1 MSGTEDQ
8 TTREG
13 FAFLQRGEIR
23 DAELKFRA
31 AIAANDANAQA
42 LNGLAIIA
50 HQTGHYPAAV
60 ALFDRAILAD
70 ATLAAAYVNRGNSL
84 FALQRFDDAIQSH
97 QHALTL
103 SADLM
108 SARINLS
115 TALQAVGRLDEA
127 VLALERALEAQADS
141 PEIYNNLG
149 NLYKEQGRL
158 QDAIACYSNAMR
170 LNPMSPQA
178 ASNRLAALKLDSALS
193 PRQILNAH
201 IEWSAWFAAVST
213 SAPLLTN
220 TPEPD
225 RKIRI
230 AYVSPDCHGAL
241 PAFID
246 PVIAGHDRERFE
258 VYCYFNNPQSPESLA
273 IRRVSATSAV
283 LKGATD
289 EDVAKKIHDDGI
301 DVLIDI
307 AGHTGQNRL
316 GVFARRVAPV
326 QITWLDYLGTT
337 GLRGMDYRLT
347 DLIADPI
354 GNDTFHTEKLLR
366 MPDTQWC
373 WRPDENAPEV
383 TSLPAQQNGYITFG
397 SFNNA
402 VKLTDATLALWRQLM
417 LAMPTACMQIAG
429 IAEGQARQ
437 RIVDALNIEGSV
449 KDGGIGSARLQFL
462 PRVSV
467 AEYRQSFGL
476 VDVAL
481 DPMPFSGATTTLD
494 ALWQGVPVLTL
505 PGVIGCSRSS
515 ASLLSA
521 VALSDWA
528 AVDEEDWLQRAQR
541 LCADL
546 SALSR
551 LRSELRERVRASSLV
566 DFKTFIRNL
575 ETLYES
581 AWKTWCAERSPL
593 DDALVSAR
601 AQLQRSQRANPNI
614 DVTELDAATEAFTQI
629 IRARP
634 NWELAK
640 KDAVQAYLA
649 WPRFHPEASAA
660 WQKPVSSKL
669 TRTRVSAIICSI
681 RPDYF
686 AQIKGRLKAI
696 FTHHEIEIIGIHD
709 AKSLCEGYN
718 RGASLSNGEVLI
730 FCHDDIEIVH
740 DDFAARLLQHLQ
752 THDLVG
758 VAGTSKLVSGD
769 WGHGGPP
776 YLHGQ
781 IIHRPVGDS
790 ALNAAKMSGYI
801 YLGIGLQDSVVEN
814 IQAVDGV
821 FIATKR
827 AVWEALRFDETT
839 FNGFHLYDIDFTYRA
854 FLGGYKLAV
863 PLDLLLIHFSTGRY
877 DQAWQKHNLKFLDKF
892 PALSNL
898 PSVNRF
904 ANINVKLKTLEQ
916 VDRVHTSLLAHQFG
930 VLNTSQLNT

>member
-1 MSGTEDQ
+1 MSEPQDQ
-8 TTREG
+8 PTREG
-13 FAFLQRGEIR
+13 FSYLQRGEIR

-31 AIAANDANAQA
+31 AIAANAANAQA

-50 HQTGHYPAAV
+50 HQTGHYPAAI
-60 ALFDRAILAD
+60 ALFDRAIVAD

-84 FALQRFDDAIQSH
+84 FALQRFDDAVQSH
-97 QHALTL
+97 RYALAL
-103 SADLM
+103 SPDLM

-115 TALQAVGRLDEA
+115 SALQAVGRIDEA
-127 VLALERALEAQADS
+127 VFELERALEYEAES
-141 PEIYNNLG
+141 PETYNNLG

-158 QDAIACYSNAMR
+158 QDALACYSNALR

-193 PRQILNAH
+193 PNEILNAH
-201 IEWSAWFAAVST
+201 VEWATWFEAVSA
-213 SAPLLTN
+213 SIPLLTN
-220 TPEPD
+220 TPQPQ

-230 AYVSPDCHGAL
+230 GYVSPDCHGAV

-273 IRRVSATSAV
+273 ARGISATAAV

-289 EDVAKKIHDDGI
+289 EDAAKKIHDDGI

-316 GVFARRVAPV
+316 GVFARHVAPV

-337 GLRGMDYRLT
+337 GLQAMDYRLT
-347 DLIADPI
+347 DVIADPL
-354 GNDTFHTEKLLR
+354 GNERFHTEKLLR
-366 MPDTQWC
+366 MPHTQWC

-383 TSLPAQQNGYITFG
+383 TSLPAQRNGYITFG

-402 VKLTDATLALWRQLM
+402 VKLTDATLALWRELM
-417 LAMPTACMQIAG
+417 LAMPTARLRIAG
-429 IAEGQARQ
+429 IAEGFARQ
-437 RIVDALNIEGSV
+437 RIVEALNVEGGADNTRV
-449 KDGGIGSARLQFL
+449 QFL

-467 AEYRQSFGL
+467 AEYRQAFGL

-481 DPMPFSGATTTLD
+481 DPIPFSGATTTLD

-505 PGVIGCSRSS
+505 PGTNGCSRSS
-515 ASLLSA
+515 ASLLNA
-521 VALSDWA
+521 VALNDWVA
-528 AVDEEDWLQRAQR
+528 ADKVDWLQRAKR
-541 LCADL
+541 LGEDL
-546 SALSR
+546 AALSR
-551 LRSELRERVRASSLV
+551 LRADLRERVRASSLV
-566 DFKTFIRNL
+566 DFKTFIRDL
-575 ETLYES
+575 ETQYEA
-581 AWKTWCAERSPL
+581 AWKTWCVERSPL
-593 DDALVSAR
+593 DDALASAR
-601 AQLQRSQRANPNI
+601 TRLQHSQRANPHI
-614 DVTELDAATEAFTQI
+614 DVAELDAATEAFTQI

-640 KDAVQAYLA
+640 KDAAQAYLS
-649 WPRFHPEASAA
+649 WPRFHPEASPA
-660 WQKPVSSKL
+660 WQKPIAVNL
-669 TRTRVSAIICSI
+669 PRTRVSAIICSI

-686 AQIKGRLKAI
+686 AHIKAKLEAV

-718 RGASLSNGEVLI
+718 RGASLSNGDVLI

-752 THDLVG
+752 TYDLVG
-758 VAGTSKLVSGD
+758 VAGTSRLVAGN

-776 YLHGQ
+776 HVHGQ
-781 IIHRPVGDS
+781 IIHRPPGDS

-801 YLGIGLQDSVVEN
+801 YLGIGLQDAVIEN

-827 AVWEALRFDETT
+827 RVWETLRFDEIT
-839 FNGFHLYDIDFTYRA
+839 FKGFHLYDIDFSYRA
-854 FLGGYKLAV
+854 FLAGYKLAI

-898 PSVNRF
+898 RSVNRF
-904 ANINVKLKTLEQ
+904 TNINVKLKTLEQ
-916 VDRVHTSLLAHQFG
+916 VERLHTSLLAHRFG
-930 VLNTSQLNT
+930 VLNTS